1 MEHTEIKIINR
12 REEMPAVVTMVEGF
26 GIAHG
31 TPAQAVNVINLALDE
46 VLSNIISYGY
56 GPEERGEI
64 LIRLAHRPGEILVE
78 VEDTGRPFDPI
89 QAPPPELLADLQSRR
104 VGGLGIHFIK
114 SLMDEVRYIRV
125 DGKNR
130 LQLRKKLASG

>member
-1 MEHTEIKIINR
+1 MEHTETKIFNR
-12 REEMPAVVTMVEGF
+12 REEMPAVVAMVEGF

-31 TPAQAVNVINLALDE
+31 MPTQAVNEINVALDE

-64 LIRLAHRPGEILVE
+64 VIRLAHRPGEILVE
-78 VEDTGRPFDPI
+78 VEDTGPPFDPM
-89 QAPPPELLADLQSRR
+89 QAPPPELSATLQARR

-114 SLMDEVRYIRV
+114 SLMDEVEYMHA

-130 LQLRKKLASG
+130 LQLRKRFG